1 MLLCFRGAQAHA
13 AALYQL
19 LTLCQWK
26 EHGSIAEDHP
36 LGEHEV
42 LGRGVKVSQIANPT
56 LVRMVPVTDTYF
68 TLILYLQTKLGC
80 NKKHLKPKVCRTE
93 SSAFEDGFGFSRTL
107 SPSLLPLPRHQQYRG
122 SAVPAVAGGAE
133 AHTGQQTA
141 SW

>member
-56 LVRMVPVTDTYF
+56 LVRMVPVT
-68 TLILYLQTKLGC
+68 
-80 NKKHLKPKVCRTE
+80 
-93 SSAFEDGFGFSRTL
+93 
-107 SPSLLPLPRHQQYRG
+107 
-122 SAVPAVAGGAE
+122 VPAVAGGAE